1 MAIKNVFKDTS
12 ALKEKIKNLSVDDVQ
27 AMQSAIEADEVLL
40 VDLREIQELIDL
52 GTIPGAKHVA
62 RGMLEFWADP
72 SSPYYREYFQEEKPI
87 VVFVPVVGVLST
99 RQWRWKIWALRMSLI
114 LRLDLTVGRR
124 PGETLKMSH
133 QRANGCVSQLNK
145 ESMGLVERL

>member
-27 AMQSAIEADEVLL
+27 AMQTAIEADEVLL

-52 GTIPGAKHVA
+52 GKIPGAKHVA

-87 VVFVPVVGVLST
+87 VVFCAGGGRSVYATLALEDMGFKDVAHLEVGFNGWKKAGGKVEDVAST
-99 RQWRWKIWALRMSLI
+99 SKWMRKP
-114 LRLDLTVGRR
+114 T
-124 PGETLKMSH
+124 E
-133 QRANGCVSQLNK
+133 
-145 ESMGLVERL
+145 

>member
-87 VVFVPVVGVLST
+87 VVFCAGGGRSVYATLALEEMGFKDVAHLEVGFNGWKKAGGAVEDVAST
-99 RQWRWKIWALRMSLI
+99 SKWMRKP
-114 LRLDLTVGRR
+114 T
-124 PGETLKMSH
+124 E
-133 QRANGCVSQLNK
+133 
-145 ESMGLVERL
+145 

>member
-12 ALKEKIKNLSVDDVQ
+12 ALKERIKNLSVDDVQ

-87 VVFVPVVGVLST
+87 VVFCAGGGRSVYATMALEDMGFKDVAHLEVGFNGWKKAGGDVEDVAST
-99 RQWRWKIWALRMSLI
+99 SKWMRKP
-114 LRLDLTVGRR
+114 T
-124 PGETLKMSH
+124 E
-133 QRANGCVSQLNK
+133 
-145 ESMGLVERL
+145 